1 VGGAG
6 HEQRGGGRAEAM
18 WAVVCGDGGTAVT
31 LDNGLAPV
39 VATPKDRVRL
49 GAVGGI
55 HRGGCRGGGIGGK
68 TGGGSAGR
76 RGGGDV
82 VSAVGTGRVW
92 RGRGC
97 WGRRTMKNHGE
108 EESG

>member
-1 VGGAG
+1 VVRVVA
-6 HEQRGGGRAEAM
+6 RGS
-18 WAVVCGDGGTAVT
+18 GGTAAVSGG
-31 LDNGLAPV
+31 GLAPAV
-39 VATPKDRVRL
+39 VAAPKDRVRL

-55 HRGGCRGGGIGGK
+55 RRGGCRGGGIGGK

-76 RGGGDV
+76 RGSGDV

-108 EESG
+108 EQSW